1 MTKRITQL
9 TVFIFFALTLGS
21 NSWAETSRYVTDD
34 LTIPMRTGTT
44 NSHKILKFL
53 NSGTEVLIK
62 ELSED
67 GNHAWIMLAD
77 DNNKLGW
84 VETKL
89 LQDQPVAGDRI
100 ISINKKMSSIRKKN
114 KALKNDLSKLKQQY
128 KELQQTNQQ
137 LESRK
142 QDLMTTLTKLRDSAA
157 KPIETA
163 EENVQLQKDI
173 TEQKQINEE
182 LLHKVAI
189 LSDENI
195 KEWFL
200 IGSGVAIGSL
210 ILGLLITR
218 ISWRK
223 QGSWGGGSGF

>member
-9 TVFIFFALTLGS
+9 ISFVFIALIFSTTS
-21 NSWAETSRYVTDD
+21 QAEPKRYITDE
-34 LTIPMRTGTT
+34 LTVPMRTGTT

-53 NSGTEVLIK
+53 KSGTAVLIK
-62 ELSED
+62 EVTED

-84 VETKL
+84 VETKHL
-89 LQDQPVAGDRI
+89 LDKPVARERI
-100 ISINKKMSSIRKKN
+100 ISINKKITSIRSKN
-114 KALKNDLSKLKQQY
+114 KTLQTDLANLNNKY
-128 KELQQTNQQ
+128 KELEKENEE
-137 LESRK
+137 LEDRK
-142 QDLMTTLTKLRDSAA
+142 QDLMATLTRLRESAA

-163 EENVQLQKDI
+163 EENIRLLDTI
-173 TEQKQINEE
+173 AEQKQSNEE
-182 LLHKVAI
+182 LQRKVAI

-200 IGSGVAIGSL
+200 IGGGVAIGSL
-210 ILGLLITR
+210 ILGLLLTR

-223 QGSWGGGSGF
+223 KDGWNGGL